1 MAPLDHHARATT
13 KHEAWLKAA
22 FLKFDDDAPGLQEIE
37 FVRLCRWA
45 LGPSFDDLSSLD
57 VHNLFRQIGDLAD
70 QAGTG
75 GDDIDDAEGFEGD
88 HSVRLCISGRGG
100 AVSTDHGRGR
110 EWVTEEPSSNAPL
123 TRAKIGQLRHERS
136 KRRFLQTER
145 QIPPPDRRRA
155 VLPPARVTTLLF

>member
-1 MAPLDHHARATT
+1 M
-13 KHEAWLKAA
+13 
-22 FLKFDDDAPGLQEIE
+22 
-37 FVRLCRWA
+37 RLCRWA

-75 GDDIDDAEGFEGD
+75 GDDIDDAEGFPKAIIQLDCALARPRRCRIYRTMGED
-88 HSVRLCISGRGG
+88 E
-100 AVSTDHGRGR
+100 

-136 KRRFLQTER
+136 KRRFLQKS
-145 QIPPPDRRRA
+145 P
-155 VLPPARVTTLLF
+155 

>member
-1 MAPLDHHARATT
+1 MKGVDLDKVLWLLLDHHARATT

-75 GDDIDDAEGFEGD
+75 GDDDAE
-88 HSVRLCISGRGG
+88 
-100 AVSTDHGRGR
+100 A
-110 EWVTEEPSSNAPL
+110 
-123 TRAKIGQLRHERS
+123 Q
-136 KRRFLQTER
+136 
-145 QIPPPDRRRA
+145 RRRRGA
-155 VLPPARVTTLLF
+155 GQGSAAQASGSGKCRSRYFASDASPAIDPARVPTAAASLSSKQRLTASSCASFGEGSLDGRL

>member
-1 MAPLDHHARATT
+1 MKD
-13 KHEAWLKAA
+13 A
-22 FLKFDDDAPGLQEIE
+22 FVKFDDDAPGLQEIE

-75 GDDIDDAEGFEGD
+75 GDDIDDAEGFPKAIIQLDCALARPRRCRVYRTMGD
-88 HSVRLCISGRGG
+88 
-100 AVSTDHGRGR
+100 D
-110 EWVTEEPSSNAPL
+110 EDWVTEEPSPTAPL

-136 KRRFLQTER
+136 KRKFQKKS
-145 QIPPPDRRRA
+145 P
-155 VLPPARVTTLLF
+155 